1 MKKGCHKPI
10 CPYFFRNHNEI
21 IGLENKEETRPHV
34 STLLINPSKLL
45 EENISCFEHPAPAFK
60 GEIFLE
66 KAAKKRDLN
75 IGKVRDSFSSRFKG
89 AMSKIIETDVRDL
102 EFELTE
108 TVEMKDLTQEIE
120 NAKAQTE
127 EELSEK

>member
-1 MKKGCHKPI
+1 MKKK
-10 CPYFFRNHNEI
+10 
-21 IGLENKEETRPHV
+21 KT
-34 STLLINPSKLL
+34 
-45 EENISCFEHPAPAFK
+45 
-60 GEIFLE
+60 FLE
-66 KAAKKRDLN
+66 KAAKKKDLN
-75 IGKVRDSFSSRFKG
+75 IGKVRESFSSRFKES
-89 AMSKIIETDVRDL
+89 MSKIIETDVRDL